1 MEKVDREREAE
12 YNKMVKNALIR
23 QQNKDLS
30 AIYKRKIS
38 QELASVSLT
47 QEKRDNINALVT
59 EALDNMIPQEKIEE
73 TKVEEDNVV
82 CKLLLKGYPQ
92 HLFSSL
98 EPILKSLIVRN
109 IKTGNTDLERTNEY
123 VLTMMLEKVKKD

>member
-1 MEKVDREREAE
+1 MNASE
-12 YNKMVKNALIR
+12 KNALIR

-30 AIYKRKIS
+30 AIYKRKIA

-47 QEKRDNINALVT
+47 QEKRDNINSIVT
-59 EALDNMIPQEKIEE
+59 EALDNMMPPERVEE

-92 HLFSSL
+92 HLFASL

-109 IKTGNTDLERTNEY
+109 TKTGNTDLERTNEY
-123 VLTMMLEKVKKD
+123 VMTLMLERVKKP

>member
-1 MEKVDREREAE
+1 MMNTSE
-12 YNKMVKNALIR
+12 KNALIR

-30 AIYKRKIS
+30 AIYKRKIA

-47 QEKRDNINALVT
+47 QEKRDTISSLVT
-59 EALDNMIPQEKIEE
+59 EALENMIPLERVEE

-92 HLFSSL
+92 HLFASL

-109 IKTGNTDLERTNEY
+109 TKTGNTDLERTSEY
-123 VLTMMLEKVKKD
+123 VMTLMLEKVKKP

>member
-1 MEKVDREREAE
+1 MNASK
-12 YNKMVKNALIR
+12 KNALIR

-30 AIYKRKIS
+30 AIYKREIA

-47 QEKRDNINALVT
+47 QEKRDIINSLVT

-109 IKTGNTDLERTNEY
+109 TKTNNTDLERTSEY
-123 VLTMMLEKVKKD
+123 VMTLMIEKVKKP

>member
-1 MEKVDREREAE
+1 MNASE
-12 YNKMVKNALIR
+12 KNALIR

-30 AIYKRKIS
+30 AIYKRKIA

-47 QEKRDNINALVT
+47 QEKRDNINSLVT
-59 EALDNMIPQEKIEE
+59 EALDNMMPPERVEE

-92 HLFSSL
+92 HLFASL

-109 IKTGNTDLERTNEY
+109 TKTGNTDLERTSEY
-123 VLTMMLEKVKKD
+123 VMTLMLEKVKKP

>member
-1 MEKVDREREAE
+1 MMNASE
-12 YNKMVKNALIR
+12 KNALIR

-30 AIYKRKIS
+30 AIYKRKIA

-47 QEKRDNINALVT
+47 QEKRDTISSLVT
-59 EALDNMIPQEKIEE
+59 EALENMIPPEKVEE

-92 HLFSSL
+92 HLFASL

-109 IKTGNTDLERTNEY
+109 TKTGNTDLERTNEY
-123 VLTMMLEKVKKD
+123 VMTLMLEKVKKP

>member
-1 MEKVDREREAE
+1 MNASE
-12 YNKMVKNALIR
+12 KNALIR

-30 AIYKRKIS
+30 AIYKRKIA
-38 QELASVSLT
+38 QELASISLT
-47 QEKRDNINALVT
+47 QETRDNLNALVT
-59 EALDNMIPQEKIEE
+59 EALDNMMPLERVEE

-92 HLFSSL
+92 HLFASL

-109 IKTGNTDLERTNEY
+109 TKTGNTDLERTNEY
-123 VLTMMLEKVKKD
+123 VMTLMLEKVKKP

>member
-1 MEKVDREREAE
+1 MNTSEKNFLV
-12 YNKMVKNALIR
+12 R

-30 AIYKRKIS
+30 AIYKQKIA
-38 QELASVSLT
+38 QELNSISLT
-47 QEKRDNINALVT
+47 QEKRENINSLVC
-59 EALDNMIPQEKIEE
+59 EALDNMMPLERVEE

-109 IKTGNTDLERTNEY
+109 TKTGNTDLERTSEY
-123 VLTMMLEKVKKD
+123 VMTLMLEKVKKP

>member
-1 MEKVDREREAE
+1 MNASE
-12 YNKMVKNALIR
+12 KNALIR

-30 AIYKRKIS
+30 AIYKRKIA

-47 QEKRDNINALVT
+47 QEKRDTISSLVI
-59 EALDNMIPQEKIEE
+59 EALENMIPLERVEE

-92 HLFSSL
+92 HLFASL
-98 EPILKSLIVRN
+98 EPILKSLIVRDTKTSN
-109 IKTGNTDLERTNEY
+109 IDLERTSEY
-123 VLTMMLEKVKKD
+123 VMTLMLEKVKKP

>member
-1 MEKVDREREAE
+1 MNASE
-12 YNKMVKNALIR
+12 KNALIR

-30 AIYKRKIS
+30 AIYKRKIA

-47 QEKRDNINALVT
+47 QEKRDNINSLVT
-59 EALDNMIPQEKIEE
+59 EALDNMMPPERVEE

-82 CKLLLKGYPQ
+82 CKLLLKGCPH
-92 HLFSSL
+92 HLLASL

-109 IKTGNTDLERTNEY
+109 TKTGNTDLERTNEY
-123 VLTMMLEKVKKD
+123 VMTLMLERVKKP

>member
-1 MEKVDREREAE
+1 MMNASE
-12 YNKMVKNALIR
+12 KNALMR
-23 QQNKDLS
+23 QQNKNIS
-30 AIYKRKIS
+30 AIYKQKIA

-47 QEKRDNINALVT
+47 QEKRDNINSLVT
-59 EALDNMIPQEKIEE
+59 EALDNMIPPERVEE

-92 HLFSSL
+92 NLFASL

-109 IKTGNTDLERTNEY
+109 TKTGNPDLERTSKY
-123 VLTMMLEKVKKD
+123 VMTLMLEKVKKT

>member
-1 MEKVDREREAE
+1 MNASE
-12 YNKMVKNALIR
+12 KNALIR

-30 AIYKRKIS
+30 AIYKRKIA

-47 QEKRDNINALVT
+47 QEKRDTISSLVT
-59 EALDNMIPQEKIEE
+59 EALENMIPLEIVEE

-92 HLFSSL
+92 HLFASL
-98 EPILKSLIVRN
+98 EPILKSLMVRN
-109 IKTGNTDLERTNEY
+109 TKTGNIDLERTSEY
-123 VLTMMLEKVKKD
+123 VMTLMLEKVKKP

>member
-1 MEKVDREREAE
+1 MNASE
-12 YNKMVKNALIR
+12 KNALIR
-23 QQNKDLS
+23 QQNNDLS
-30 AIYKRKIS
+30 AIYKRKIA

-47 QEKRDNINALVT
+47 QEKRDNINSIVT
-59 EALDNMIPQEKIEE
+59 EALDNMMPPERVEE

-92 HLFSSL
+92 HLFASL

-109 IKTGNTDLERTNEY
+109 TKTGNTDLERTNEY
-123 VLTMMLEKVKKD
+123 VMTLMLERVKKP

>member
-1 MEKVDREREAE
+1 MNASE
-12 YNKMVKNALIR
+12 KNALIR

-30 AIYKRKIS
+30 AIYKRKIA

-47 QEKRDNINALVT
+47 QEKRDNINSLVT
-59 EALDNMIPQEKIEE
+59 EALDNMMPPERVEE

-92 HLFSSL
+92 HLFVSL

-109 IKTGNTDLERTNEY
+109 TKTGNTDLERTNEY
-123 VLTMMLEKVKKD
+123 VMTLMLERVKKP

>member
-1 MEKVDREREAE
+1 MNASE
-12 YNKMVKNALIR
+12 KNALIR

-30 AIYKRKIS
+30 AIYKRKIA

-47 QEKRDNINALVT
+47 QEKRDTISSLVT
-59 EALDNMIPQEKIEE
+59 EALENMIPPERVEE

-92 HLFSSL
+92 HLFASL

-109 IKTGNTDLERTNEY
+109 TKTGNTDLERTSEY
-123 VLTMMLEKVKKD
+123 VMTLMLEKVKKP

>member
-1 MEKVDREREAE
+1 MMNASE
-12 YNKMVKNALIR
+12 KNALIR

-30 AIYKRKIS
+30 AIYKRKIA

-47 QEKRDNINALVT
+47 QEKRDTISSLVT
-59 EALDNMIPQEKIEE
+59 EALENMIPPEKVEE

-92 HLFSSL
+92 HLFASL

-109 IKTGNTDLERTNEY
+109 TKTGNTDLERTSEY
-123 VLTMMLEKVKKD
+123 VMTLMLEKVKKP

>member
-1 MEKVDREREAE
+1 MNASE
-12 YNKMVKNALIR
+12 KNALIR

-30 AIYKRKIS
+30 AIYKRKIA

-47 QEKRDNINALVT
+47 QEKRDNINSLVT
-59 EALDNMIPQEKIEE
+59 EALDNMMPLERVEE

-92 HLFSSL
+92 HLFASL

-109 IKTGNTDLERTNEY
+109 TKTSNTDLERTNEY
-123 VLTMMLEKVKKD
+123 VMTLMLEKVKKP

>member
-1 MEKVDREREAE
+1 MMNASE
-12 YNKMVKNALIR
+12 KNALIR
-23 QQNKDLS
+23 QQNKDIS
-30 AIYKRKIS
+30 AIYKRKIA

-47 QEKRDNINALVT
+47 QEKRDNISSLVT
-59 EALDNMIPQEKIEE
+59 EALDNMIPPERVEE

-92 HLFSSL
+92 NLFASL

-109 IKTGNTDLERTNEY
+109 TKTGNPDLERTSKY
-123 VLTMMLEKVKKD
+123 VMTLMLEKVKKH

>member
-1 MEKVDREREAE
+1 MNASE
-12 YNKMVKNALIR
+12 KNALIR

-30 AIYKRKIS
+30 AIYKQEIA

-47 QEKRDNINALVT
+47 QEKRDNINSLVT
-59 EALDNMIPQEKIEE
+59 EALDNMMPPERVEE

-92 HLFSSL
+92 HLFASL

-109 IKTGNTDLERTNEY
+109 TKTGNTDLERTNEY
-123 VLTMMLEKVKKD
+123 VMTLMLERVKKP

>member
-1 MEKVDREREAE
+1 MMNAAE
-12 YNKMVKNALIR
+12 KNALMR

-30 AIYKRKIS
+30 AIYKRKIA

-47 QEKRDNINALVT
+47 QEKRDNINSLVS

-92 HLFSSL
+92 HLFVSL

-109 IKTGNTDLERTNEY
+109 TKTGNTDLERTNEY
-123 VLTMMLEKVKKD
+123 VMTLMLEKVKKP

>member
-1 MEKVDREREAE
+1 MMNASE
-12 YNKMVKNALIR
+12 KNALIR

-30 AIYKRKIS
+30 AIYKRKIA

-47 QEKRDNINALVT
+47 QEKRDTISSLVT
-59 EALDNMIPQEKIEE
+59 EALENMIPPERVEE

-92 HLFSSL
+92 HLLASL
-98 EPILKSLIVRN
+98 EPILKSLIMRN
-109 IKTGNTDLERTNEY
+109 TKTGNTDLERTSEY
-123 VLTMMLEKVKKD
+123 VMTLMLEKVKKP

>member
-1 MEKVDREREAE
+1 MNASE
-12 YNKMVKNALIR
+12 KNALIR

-30 AIYKRKIS
+30 AVYKRKIA
-38 QELASVSLT
+38 QELASVYLT
-47 QEKRDNINALVT
+47 QEKRDNISSLVT
-59 EALDNMIPQEKIEE
+59 EALENMIPPERVEE

-92 HLFSSL
+92 HLFASL

-109 IKTGNTDLERTNEY
+109 TKTGNTDLERTSEY
-123 VLTMMLEKVKKD
+123 VMTLMLEKVKKP

>member
-1 MEKVDREREAE
+1 MNASE
-12 YNKMVKNALIR
+12 KNALIR

-30 AIYKRKIS
+30 AIYKRKIA

-47 QEKRDNINALVT
+47 QEKRDNINSLVT
-59 EALDNMIPQEKIEE
+59 EALDNMMPPERVEE

-82 CKLLLKGYPQ
+82 CKLLLKGCPQ
-92 HLFSSL
+92 HLFASL

-109 IKTGNTDLERTNEY
+109 TKTGNTDLERTNEY
-123 VLTMMLEKVKKD
+123 VMTLMLERVKKP